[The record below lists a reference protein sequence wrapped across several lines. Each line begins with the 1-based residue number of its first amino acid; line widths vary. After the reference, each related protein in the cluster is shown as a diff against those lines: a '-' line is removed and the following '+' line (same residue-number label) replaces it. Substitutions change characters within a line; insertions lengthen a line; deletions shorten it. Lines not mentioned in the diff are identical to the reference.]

1 MTASFP
7 QKDDAK
13 SVKLADREKR
23 EQAIQ
28 QVLGYTSSARG
39 VNLSSSDKDYN
50 AMGVV
55 SATSLDKKEVAIDG
69 YEMKEKLKVNLFKA
83 TENDL
88 LAFLSSGS
96 NKNRVDTSKLSQIT
110 SLNYQIN
117 GNNSLNTLPLPLKD
131 KEEGIW
137 YIQIVGKSA
146 EWGVYYMR
154 SGINTVAVEENN
166 KILTW
171 TSSLLTNRSVA
182 SGKVFFYNLENGIKE
197 LGATTIEKNGTSE
210 TPVNP
215 LADIALVRY
224 ENSIALLP
232 IRMYFLNHFGSTW
245 DDLSRL
251 QKISQKYFVFTDR
264 PIYKPGDKI
273 YFKAIIRNDDDANY
287 TIPEGEAEVY
297 IPDYVNGKSV
307 DIFRKKFTIS
317 KDGTVEGEI
326 TLPESSVG
334 YYGVNVEIPKQGEQD
349 ISRGYAY
356 FEVQEYRKPEFSI
369 EATVNKREVIR
380 GEKVTATILGTYFS
394 GQPLQNQGIKYSIK
408 AAKYY
413 EYEYLRDFNAYKKER
428 TDDSFLGYYYGDEV
442 VAEGRT
448 YLNSAGSVEIPIPT
462 NSDKTNLGSD
472 KVYVI
477 EVETVGGSAPSYT
490 VKNVLVHA
498 GEFTFFRTDERSSY
512 RVNEKITLPFA
523 LSKNTDTKIDDITF
537 SSSIVRDYWVKQQQ
551 NPNSKYPNYEKKTE
565 DLGKVVSKSND
576 KGTFEIEFTPKNAGY
591 HNLTVQSFDNKQN
604 PITKVFSV
612 YVYKEDEIIQADY
625 NAANGIKI
633 TADKAKYD
641 VGEKAKLLITSTMP
655 NRDVLLTIER
665 ARANQYQVVSLNG
678 KSTTVEIPLAATDI
692 PNVYAKVRTFSQTSY
707 EEDSIN
713 LPIVTTS
720 KDIKVGIEFDRKKYG
735 AGETAKVKITTK
747 DTNGKG
753 ISANVALWS
762 VDKAIYEL
770 SSPNVGSIKD
780 NFWGNIY
787 DNTTSKHSLM
797 GIMQDFGGAG
807 GGCFLAGTKV
817 LMADG
822 SEKNIEAVKVGEFVM
837 SRTDNDS
844 TLVKA
849 KVTSLHKAQSS
860 DYLIING
867 SLKVTANHYMYVN
880 GGWEQ
885 AGSIQKNDILLNS
898 ENQKIKVFSV
908 EHLLGIKDVY
918 NLEIERYHTYFANGV
933 YVHNQKGGGGRSIF
947 KDTAYWNPNVIT
959 NENGEAE
966 ISMVL
971 PDNLT
976 TWVVNAVA
984 STSDTRVGQ
993 QTREMLVT
1001 KDVIVRPVL
1010 PNLLRI
1016 GDTAI
1021 LPLLVQN
1028 FTESKKL
1035 FDVSMVF
1042 EGVKTLTSN
1051 FTKQEIDASTSKT
1064 FSWKVK
1070 AEKENPQSKISFEAK
1085 TDIAKESDKINLT
1098 LPIEPYQFHDIK
1110 GASGIGD
1117 KDFALNIPLDTDV
1130 KKSTFVLSLSSSITN
1145 SLPSAMYYLLR
1156 YPYGC
1161 VEQTTSRMVPAL
1173 LTIKYPKLFTSV
1185 LFGEEKSETIIAKS
1199 LDRLRELQATN
1210 GGFAWWENGSA
1221 PSPFVT
1227 AYVIDQLTALKKL
1240 KKLSETDNYIL
1251 YNANNF
1257 MRTVGSSID
1266 NNNQFK
1272 TISLEERVAF
1282 NYGVSFDRGNAI
1294 PFFLTQEELG
1304 QLTPDL
1310 IALYA
1315 IGSINNNRLDTF
1327 TNGINR
1333 LKETAQIQ
1341 GDSMYWAAGSK
1352 KNFGSIDVSTA
1363 LAVRALMLQ
1372 GGNQDMV
1379 EKGVR
1384 YLTHSRVYDYWS
1396 NTYATSQVLQTLSE
1410 YALLT
1415 NENTPNYTYS
1425 VMLNGTKVKEG
1436 DVNSNDPITDIKIP
1450 IENPDELTLSVR
1462 IRGEGQLY
1470 STLRTDALRTDR
1482 KAEAVANGIQ
1492 ITREYIGE
1500 KGEGSTIGVG
1510 DLVTVRFKVSGLK
1523 TEESY
1528 GIIDDQLP
1536 AGLVA
1541 VNTRL
1546 KNETLSGQAPS
1557 YSTNY
1562 VGETITKDGIE
1573 LSLYTVKAGVNT
1585 YEYKAR
1591 AVVEGEFSAPPATVS
1606 LMYTPEIYGRTT
1618 GDSVKIDKESKA
1630 GKKSGL
1636 VSRLSLIPSLTILL
1650 VLLVGTFIFL
1660 KTRDKRHGMTSPN
1673 QDTNSSV
1680 DNT

>member
-1 MTASFP
+1 MTVSLP
-7 QKDDAK
+7 VKEDAK
-13 SVKLADREKR
+13 SVKLADRVKR

-28 QVLGYTSSARG
+28 QVLGYTSSSNG
-39 VNLSSSDKDYN
+39 VYLYDTGKNFRAL
-50 AMGVV
+50 GVV
-55 SATSLDKKEVAIDG
+55 ASTNLDKNEVQVNG
-69 YEMKEKLKVNLFKA
+69 YIKEKLKVNLFKA
-83 TENDL
+83 NENDL
-88 LAFLSSGS
+88 LNYIATTYDE
-96 NKNRVDTSKLSQIT
+96 KPVDTSNLSQLT
-110 SLNYQIN
+110 SLNYQISSN
-117 GNNSLNTLPLPLKD
+117 DSANNLPLPLKD

-137 YIQIVGKSA
+137 YVQIKGQKT
-146 EWGVYYMR
+146 EWGFYYIR

-166 KILTW
+166 KVLTW
-171 TSSLLTNRSVA
+171 TSSLLTNRSVT

-197 LGATTIEKNGTSE
+197 LGASTIEKNGTSE

-215 LADIALVRY
+215 LADVALVRV
-224 ENSIALLP
+224 ENSVALLP
-232 IRMYFLNHFGSTW
+232 IRLYALNAFDSYW
-245 DDLSRL
+245 NDLATL
-251 QKISQKYFVFTDR
+251 QKVERKYYIFTDR

-273 YFKAIIRNDDDANY
+273 YFKAIVRDDDDAHY
-287 TIPEGEAEVY
+287 SIPEGTADVN
-297 IPDYVNGKSV
+297 IPDYVNGKTV
-307 DIFRKKFTIS
+307 DIFRKTYTIS

-326 TLPESSVG
+326 DLPKDAVGSYVVNISV
-334 YYGVNVEIPKQGEQD
+334 PKQGDQ
-349 ISRGYAY
+349 SPTHGYA
-356 FEVQEYRKPEFSI
+356 FFDVQEYRKPEFSI
-369 EATVNKREVIR
+369 ETSLDKREVIR
-380 GEKVTATILGTYFS
+380 GEKVKATISGTYFS
-394 GQPLQNQGIKYSIK
+394 GQPLQNQQVKYSVK
-408 AAKYY
+408 STNYY
-413 EYEYLRDFNAYKKER
+413 EYNYFGDYKAYKKDVNED
-428 TDDSFLGYYYGDEV
+428 TMLGYYYGDEV
-442 VAEGRT
+442 VLEGKT
-448 YLNSAGSVEIPIPT
+448 YLNSAGTAEISIPANT
-462 NSDKTNLGSD
+462 DTKSLGKD
-472 KVYVI
+472 KVFVVK
-477 EVETVGGSAPSYT
+477 VETVGGSAPSYAA
-490 VKNVLVHA
+490 KNLLVRA
-498 GEFTFFRTDERSSY
+498 GKFNFFRNDQTYSYKVDEQIKLPLIIAKNTETDVDNVEFTTHILRE
-512 RVNEKITLPFA
+512 
-523 LSKNTDTKIDDITF
+523 
-537 SSSIVRDYWVKQQQ
+537 YWVKQQNQ
-551 NPNSKYPNYEKKTE
+551 NSKYPTYDKKLA
-565 DLGKVVSKSND
+565 DLGSVKAKSD
-576 KGTFEIEFTPKNAGY
+576 KEGKADIVFIPRNPGYHLLTITTYDEDKNPIIKEFTINVIKPDEV
-591 HNLTVQSFDNKQN
+591 VQTNYGASG
-604 PITKVFSV
+604 
-612 YVYKEDEIIQADY
+612 IQV
-625 NAANGIKI
+625 
-633 TADKAKYD
+633 TTDKSAYD
-641 VGEKAKLLITSTMP
+641 IGEKAKLLITSTIP
-655 NRDVLLTIER
+655 NRDILLSMER
-665 ARANQYQVVSLNG
+665 AHSNQHQIVSLQG
-678 KSTTVEIPLAATDI
+678 KSATIEIPLTESDM
-692 PNVYAKVRTFSQTSY
+692 PNVYADVRTFSQTAY
-707 EEDSIN
+707 EEDSIS
-713 LPIVTTS
+713 LPVVTTS
-720 KDIKVGIEFDRKKYG
+720 KDVKVGVEFDRKKYG

-753 ISANVALWS
+753 ISANVTLWS

-770 SSPNVGSIKD
+770 AHNNVENIKES
-780 NFWGNIY
+780 FWATRGN
-787 DNTTSKHSLM
+787 DTSTKHSLM
-797 GIMQDFGGAG
+797 GIYQDLGGG
-807 GGCFLAGTKV
+807 GGCFLSGTKV

-822 SEKNIEAVKVGEFVM
+822 SEKNIEDIRVGEYVM
-837 SRTDNDS
+837 SRADTDS

-867 SLKVTANHYMYVN
+867 GLKVTANHYTFVN

-885 AGSIQKNDILLNS
+885 AGSIQTNDILLNS

-908 EHLLGIKDVY
+908 EHLVGSKDVY
-918 NLEIERYHTYFANGV
+918 NLEIERYHTYFANGI
-933 YVHNQKGGGGRSIF
+933 YVHNQKGGGVGRSIF
-947 KDTAYWNPNVIT
+947 KDTAYWNPNITT

-976 TWVVNAVA
+976 TWVVNAIA
-984 STSDTRVGQ
+984 STSDTKVGQ
-993 QTREMLVT
+993 VSKDLLVT
-1001 KDVIVRPVL
+1001 KDVIVRPIL

-1051 FTKQEIDASTSKT
+1051 FTKQEIDASTAKT

-1070 AEKENPQSKISFEAK
+1070 AEKEHPQSKISFEAK

-1145 SLPSAMYYLLR
+1145 SLPSSMYYLLR

-1173 LTIKYPKLFTSV
+1173 LSIKYPKLFTSV
-1185 LFGEEKSETIIAKS
+1185 LFGEEKSETIIKKS

-1227 AYVIDQLTALKKL
+1227 AYVIDQLTALKRL
-1240 KKLSETDNYIL
+1240 GKLSETDNYIL
-1251 YNANNF
+1251 YNAINF
-1257 MRTVGSSID
+1257 IRTVGNSID
-1266 NNNQFK
+1266 SNNQFK